1 MNRTFMTRAGLGFAA
16 AAATFA
22 VGLAFAQQQQQPQQQ
37 QQQQQQQ
44 PAKPATTPPQSPAQ
58 AAQTLQQLLEQT
70 RTLRQQEA
78 QQNAAREQ
86 QFMADRNRQAGLLA
100 QAKGERNAQEARS
113 KALSAQ
119 FDANEKRL
127 TELQAVLDAKGGNL
141 GELFG
146 VVRIVAGDVSSVLY
160 NSQISAQF
168 PKRDVFV
175 NELAQSKALPGIEK
189 LEKLWF
195 EMQREM
201 TETGRSVKFQAQV
214 VEADGQ
220 PRQSEV
226 VRVGPFVSIE
236 GDRYL
241 NYLPSVGQ
249 LSVFPRQPDSPFPD
263 IAEDFAE
270 ADSGYEKMVVD
281 PARGVLL
288 ALVVQRP
295 TLLERI
301 EQGELVGLI
310 IIIVGLVGAVLA
322 AMQFVYLMREGA
334 AVKRQLANTDRPNP
348 DNALGRVL
356 SSFKGDAGKVEENA
370 EVVELRISE
379 AVLRE
384 VPKLERYQSFLS
396 LAVAAGPLLG
406 LVGTVIGMII
416 TFQSITES
424 GSGDP
429 KLMAAG
435 ISQAMI
441 ATVLGLGIAVPLL
454 FVNAALKSR
463 SRAIVQILDEQST
476 GLLAERIE
484 RMKGLKKA

>member
-1 MNRTFMTRAGLGFAA
+1 MNARPLTYRFAA
-16 AAATFA
+16 LSLVAAVLGAA
-22 VGLAFAQQQQQPQQQ
+22 SVIAQE
-37 QQQQQQQ
+37 
-44 PAKPATTPPQSPAQ
+44 PAAPPAPPAPPKVD
-58 AAQTLQQLLEQT
+58 AAKTLQELLEQT
-70 RTLRQQEA
+70 RNARQLEA
-78 QQNAAREQ
+78 QQNAQREQ
-86 QFMADRNRQAGLLA
+86 QFQADRNKQAQLLSQARAELAA
-100 QAKGERNAQEARS
+100 QQARGRALDAQYT
-113 KALSAQ
+113 
-119 FDANEKRL
+119 ANEKKL
-127 TELQAVLDAKGGNL
+127 TDLQAVLDAKGGNL

-146 VVRIVAGDVSSVLY
+146 VVRIIAGDVSSVLY
-160 NSQISAQF
+160 NSLITAQY

-175 NELAQSKALPGIEK
+175 SELAQSKALPSIEK

-201 TETGRSVKFQAQV
+201 TETGRNVRFQAKV
-214 VEADGQ
+214 VDPDGQ
-220 PRQSEV
+220 AVDAEV
-226 VRVGPFVSIE
+226 VRIGPFVSVQD
-236 GDRYL
+236 GQYL
-241 NYLPSVGQ
+241 SYLPSQ
-249 LSVFPRQPDSPFPD
+249 AELTVFPRQPDSPLPG
-263 IAEDFAE
+263 IAEDYAE
-270 ADSGYEKMVVD
+270 ETSGYHEMVVD

-295 TLLERI
+295 TLVERI
-301 EQGELVGLI
+301 EQGEF
-310 IIIVGLVGAVLA
+310 VGLVIIVVGVIGAVLA
-322 AMQFVYLMREGA
+322 VIQYMFLFKEGA
-334 AVKRQLANTDRPNP
+334 AVRRQLQNTDRPTP

-356 SSFKGDAGKVEENA
+356 SSFKGDAAKVEENA

-454 FVNAALKSR
+454 FANAALKAR

-484 RMKGLKKA
+484 KMRGLKKA

>member
-1 MNRTFMTRAGLGFAA
+1 MNTRLVVNRFAALALVAAGLGV
-16 AAATFA
+16 A
-22 VGLAFAQQQQQPQQQ
+22 VAVAQDKKP
-37 QQQQQQQ
+37 
-44 PAKPATTPPQSPAQ
+44 PAPPAPPVN
-58 AAQTLQQLLEQT
+58 AAQNLQQLLEQT
-70 RTLRQQEA
+70 RNARAQEA
-78 QQNAAREQ
+78 KVNAQREAEFQ
-86 QFMADRNRQAGLLA
+86 ADRNRQAALLA
-100 QAKGERNAQEARS
+100 QARADRNAQEARS

-119 FDANEKRL
+119 FDTNEKRL

-160 NSQISAQF
+160 NSLISAQF

-175 NELAQSKALPGIEK
+175 SELAQSKALPSIDK

-201 TETGRSVKFQAQV
+201 TETGRNVKFQAPV

-220 PRQSEV
+220 AKQAEI
-226 VRVGPFVSIE
+226 VRVGAFVAVE

-249 LSVFPRQPDSPFPD
+249 LAVFSRQPDSPFPG
-263 IAEDFAE
+263 IADDY
-270 ADSGYEKMVVD
+270 ADADKGYEKMVID

-295 TLLERI
+295 TLMERI
-301 EQGELVGLI
+301 HQGEFVGYVIILVGI
-310 IIIVGLVGAVLA
+310 IGAILA
-322 AMQFVYLMREGA
+322 AIQFMFLLKEGA
-334 AVKRQLANTDRPNP
+334 AVKRQLASVDRPTP

-356 SSFKGDAGKVEENA
+356 ASFKGDAAKAEENA
-370 EVVELRISE
+370 EVIELRISE

-454 FVNAALKSR
+454 FMNAALKAR
-463 SRAIVQILDEQST
+463 ARAIVQILDEQST
-476 GLLAERIE
+476 GLLAERLE
-484 RMKGLKKA
+484 KMRGLKKA

>member
-1 MNRTFMTRAGLGFAA
+1 MSPRTFVNRFAALALAA
-16 AAATFA
+16 AAMAGAAA
-22 VGLAFAQQQQQPQQQ
+22 VAQAPQN
-37 QQQQQQQ
+37 
-44 PAKPATTPPQSPAQ
+44 PAPPPAPKAPTPPPVD
-58 AAQTLQQLLEQT
+58 AAKSLQELLEQT
-70 RTLRQQEA
+70 RNARQIEA
-78 QQNAAREQ
+78 QQNAQREQ
-86 QFMADRNRQAGLLA
+86 QFLADRAKQAALLA
-100 QAKGERNAQEARS
+100 TARAEKLAQENRA
-113 KALSAQ
+113 KMLSAQ
-119 FDANEKRL
+119 FDANEKKL
-127 TELQAVLDAKGGNL
+127 TDLQAVLDAKGGNL

-160 NSQISAQF
+160 NSLITAQF
-168 PKRDVFV
+168 PKRDEFV
-175 NELAQSKALPGIEK
+175 SELAQSKALPSIDK

-201 TETGRSVKFQAQV
+201 TETGRNVRFQGRV
-214 VEADGQ
+214 VEPDGQ
-220 PRQSEV
+220 AADVEV
-226 VRVGPFVSIE
+226 VRIGPFVAVAE
-236 GDRYL
+236 DRYL
-241 NYLPSVGQ
+241 NYLPSEYE
-249 LSVFPRQPDSPFPD
+249 LTVFPRQPDSPLPG
-263 IAEDFAE
+263 IAEDYGE
-270 ADSGYEKMVVD
+270 STSGYQEMVVD

-295 TLLERI
+295 TLVERI
-301 EQGELVGLI
+301 EQGEF
-310 IIIVGLVGAVLA
+310 VGLVIIVVGVIGAILA
-322 AMQFVYLMREGA
+322 AIQFLFLMREGA
-334 AVKRQLANTDRPNP
+334 AVKRQLQNTDRPTP

-356 SSFKGDAGKVEENA
+356 SSFKGDAAKAEDNA
-370 EVVELRISE
+370 EVIELRISE

-454 FVNAALKSR
+454 FVNAALKAR

-476 GLLAERIE
+476 GLLAERLE
-484 RMKGLKKA
+484 RMRGVKKA